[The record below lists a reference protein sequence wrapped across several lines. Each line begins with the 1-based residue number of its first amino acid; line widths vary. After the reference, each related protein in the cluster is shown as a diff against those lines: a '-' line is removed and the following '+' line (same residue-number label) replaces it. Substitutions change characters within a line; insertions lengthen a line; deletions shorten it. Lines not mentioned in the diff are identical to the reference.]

1 MMILD
6 TDAKTVTFVKPQ
18 TLTLAQLWSL
28 IELLDDDVEDD
39 AALSDVLVKLSNNA
53 AEFGRHNIGIT
64 KIHLVDSDT
73 RLKVYSVVEFEDGTW
88 ACSCPDWVHRRSEDD
103 TNCKH
108 IKRLMSSQFIW
119 M

>member
-1 MMILD
+1 MILD

-28 IELLDDDVEDD
+28 IDLLDDDVEDD
-39 AALSDVLVKLSNNA
+39 ADVLLKLSNNI

-64 KIHLVDSDT
+64 KIYQVDSDT
-73 RLKVYSVVEFEDGTW
+73 RLTVYSVVEFEDGTW
-88 ACSCPDWVHRRSEDD
+88 TCSCPDWVHRRSLDG

-108 IKRLMSSQFIW
+108 IQRLSYTRVNW
-119 M
+119 R

>member
-1 MMILD
+1 MILD

-39 AALSDVLVKLSNNA
+39 VEDDA
-53 AEFGRHNIGIT
+53 AEFGRHNIDITGIYQ
-64 KIHLVDSDT
+64 IDSDT
-73 RLKVYSVVEFEDGTW
+73 HLKVYSVVGFEDGTW
-88 ACSCPDWVHRRSEDD
+88 ACSCPDWVHRRSLDG

-108 IKRLMSSQFIW
+108 IRRLINHLNW
-119 M
+119 R